1 MGVNLRPM
9 KADRPH
15 DKDRYLYSQHKG
27 VNLCPMKEETSHYKQ
42 KIGTSDYTPTL
53 KHFCVLSIKIVIVS
67 SGQDV
72 PCVFHQQRGF
82 AISYSKAN
90 VENEMCSPNFF
101 QHEVR

>member
-1 MGVNLRPM
+1 M
-9 KADRPH
+9 K
-15 DKDRYLYSQHKG
+15 
-27 VNLCPMKEETSHYKQ
+27 KERSHHKQ

-82 AISYSKAN
+82 FTLISYFKAN

-101 QHEVR
+101 QNEARQTASQGHRS